1 MLNKNTLALLFLTLS
16 FGATAEVLYKSNKD
30 IYNLNLDKNSELE
43 AQIHDYINNMSYVC
57 GFTPLDNEYWRSGTF
72 SLPNQNQ
79 ALKNAC
85 QSMKDDGIEFICHQ
99 HGLLMNEHKRPRG
112 IPSFYPVTS
121 EKFAREGTT
130 FTGFIKCFFN
140 KEFEKN
146 SLSTELYVKYKL
158 DKVTEFSAMPDPR
171 DRGKNVKI
179 VESAKLIPNIKE
191 MGIRH
196 EIVIID

>member
-1 MLNKNTLALLFLTLS
+1 VLNKNTLALLFLTLS

>member
-1 MLNKNTLALLFLTLS
+1 MLNKNILALLFLTLS

-79 ALKNAC
+79 ALEKAC
-85 QSMKDDGIEFICHQ
+85 QSIKEDGIEFTCHQ
-99 HGLLMNEHKRPRG
+99 HGLLMNKHRRPRG

-121 EKFAREGTT
+121 EKLAREGTT
-130 FTGFIKCFFN
+130 FTGFVKCFFN

-146 SLSTELYVKYKL
+146 NISTELYVEYKL
-158 DKVTEFSAMPDPR
+158 NKVTEFNTMLDPR
-171 DRGKNVKI
+171 DRSKRVKI
-179 VESAKLIPNIKE
+179 IDSAELIPNIKE
-191 MGIRH
+191 MKVRR

>member
-1 MLNKNTLALLFLTLS
+1 MFNKKIFTLFFLTLS
-16 FGATAEVLYKSNKD
+16 FNISAEVLYTSDKD
-30 IYNLNLDKNSELE
+30 IYNLNLDKNNELE

-57 GFTPLDNEYWRSGTF
+57 GFEPLDNEHWRAGTF
-72 SLPNQNQ
+72 SIHHQNQ

-85 QSMKDDGIEFICHQ
+85 QSIKDDGIEFKCHQ

-146 SLSTELYVKYKL
+146 SLSTELYVEYKL
-158 DKVTEFSAMPDPR
+158 DEVSRFNTMPDPR
-171 DRGKNVKI
+171 NRRKGVKI
-179 VESAKLIPNIKE
+179 IESAKLVPNIRE